1 MIKLR
6 NSLFG
11 MLAILVTVGFYR
23 LPNAPDTAPRQ
34 IETSTAVE
42 IATPPAAPRTTEE
55 RIDKLLRDSIWTDDA
70 DARATL
76 VGDTLKVQ
84 LHGEPAAWVDT
95 IDVIRN
101 AIHDF
106 VPDTFKELRQVTTVE
121 MHWTV
126 DLVDVRGNEFREEGA
141 RSCVHPSQRRE
152 HQLGQ
157 RARRKP
163 DVSGRR
169 LRGPTPPS

>member
-1 MIKLR
+1 
-6 NSLFG
+6 

-34 IETSTAVE
+34 IETSTAVVS
-42 IATPPAAPRTTEE
+42 ATPPAAPRTTEE

-84 LHGEPAAWVDT
+84 LHDVMNFDT

-101 AIHDF
+101 AIQISC
-106 VPDTFKELRQVTTVE
+106 PTPS
-121 MHWTV
+121 
-126 DLVDVRGNEFREEGA
+126 
-141 RSCVHPSQRRE
+141 RSCGRSLRSRCIGPSTSLTCAGTSSAKKARELCLPSQRRE

-169 LRGPTPPS
+169 CVDPPRPPEG